1 MATTVN
7 SLARL
12 RSNVAPYSLPL
23 PPALLQALATQAQ
36 RAFRVHSHSHNINGN
51 GNGNGRGGGRG
62 KDKERDDERF
72 TPQGLSNVING
83 FARLGHVPPRRFLD
97 AFCEEALL
105 MAPEMGPQTLAN
117 VMNALGKMGH
127 HPGHKF
133 LEAMTA
139 RGQAILEHFNT
150 QVRRSRKQA
159 GCGGVR
165 FVESTSLTQPP
176 FPIPSYPK
184 TNRAWQTC

>member
-36 RAFRVHSHSHNINGN
+36 RAFRVHSHSHNSSNGS
-51 GNGNGRGGGRG
+51 GNGRGRHS
-62 KDKERDDERF
+62 KERDEERF

-105 MAPEMGPQTLAN
+105 LAPEMGPQTLAN
-117 VMNALGKMGH
+117 VMNALGKLGY

-133 LEAMTA
+133 LEAMA
-139 RGQAILEHFNT
+139 ERGQHILEHFNT
-150 QVRRSRKQA
+150 QVGGSRVGSRGPGRA
-159 GCGGVR
+159 GS
-165 FVESTSLTQPP
+165 FAHPSL
-176 FPIPSYPK
+176 
-184 TNRAWQTC
+184 R